1 MRIAI
6 VEDEEPARAR
16 LSAAIRKAAPD
27 AEIVAE
33 LAAVSEAVEW
43 LESNPAPDL
52 LFLDIQLGDGVSFE
66 ILRRTRVEC
75 PVVFATAYDEYLID
89 AFLTNGIDYLLKP
102 IPDERVAAAI
112 AKYRGLKRHFGAEA
126 LLDSLR
132 RPPASYRERI
142 LVRKGGDL
150 TAIRTADIAYFHTS
164 DKLVTLTTK
173 SGVRFALDRP
183 LAELEAEL
191 DPKRFFRAN
200 RAFLANIDAV
210 ARCSAYGKGK
220 LLIELRPA
228 AGEDVVVSQER
239 AGALRKWLG
248 E

>member
-1 MRIAI
+1 VRIAI

-16 LSAAIRKAAPD
+16 LAASIRKAAPD
-27 AEIVAE
+27 ARIVAE
-33 LAAVSEAVEW
+33 LTAVGEAVEW

-52 LFLDIQLGDGVSFE
+52 LFLDIQLGDGVSFD
-66 ILRRTRVEC
+66 ILRRTQIAC
-75 PVVFATAYDEYLID
+75 PVVFATAFDEYLID
-89 AFLTNGIDYLLKP
+89 AFQTNGIDYLLKP

-112 AKYRGLKRHFGAEA
+112 NKYRGLKRHFQAEA
-126 LLDSLR
+126 LLESLR
-132 RPPASYRERI
+132 REQPTYRNRI
-142 LVRKGGDL
+142 LVRKGGEL

-173 SGVRFALDRP
+173 LSARFALDRP

-191 DPKRFFRAN
+191 DPRRFFRAN
-200 RAFLANIDAV
+200 RAFLVNIDAV

-220 LLIELRPA
+220 LLLELRPGA
-228 AGEDVVVSQER
+228 SEEIVVSQER